1 MRLFLP
7 MASIE
12 ESVKILSTKD
22 LLQSRGECKYLIEGI
37 LRHKKLISLKPNRKI
52 KQTIFWNGGDP
63 YIQELQRFFKVCC
76 TEINKRNNSMSKNTM
91 SIKRLMKISENLII
105 TQQGQLE
112 IPENKIIQDRQYL
125 YHKSPQY
132 YSQFWNNEGQLEGV
146 KEDND

>member
-12 ESVKILSTKD
+12 ESVKVLNTKD
-22 LLQSRGECKYLIEGI
+22 LLQSRSECKYLMEGI
-37 LRHKKLISLKPNRKI
+37 LRHKKLIHLKPNRKV
-52 KQTIFWNGGDP
+52 KHTIFWNEGKP
-63 YIQELQRFFKVCC
+63 YIQELQRYFKICC
-76 TEINKRNNSMSKNTM
+76 TEINKRSSSMAKTTM

-105 TQQGQLE
+105 HQQGLLE

-132 YSQFWNNEGQLEGV
+132 YSQFWNNKGQLGGV
-146 KEDND
+146 KENND